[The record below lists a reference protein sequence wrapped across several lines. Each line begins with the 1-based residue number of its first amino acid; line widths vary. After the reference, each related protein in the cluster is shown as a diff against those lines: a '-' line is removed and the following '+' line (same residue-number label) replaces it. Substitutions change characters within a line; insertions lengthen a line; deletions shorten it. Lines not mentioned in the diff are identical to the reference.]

1 MMFAADVYL
10 QLTLLFVVQTVYFP
24 PGILKLFFISLVQ
37 TNTMKKNSFNI
48 KKTQERIHAGSPMH
62 NICICQ
68 SELGGKKEIGRK
80 LIPLL

>member
-1 MMFAADVYL
+1 MMFVADVCL

-24 PGILKLFFISLVQ
+24 PGILKAFLHFISSDKHQ
-37 TNTMKKNSFNI
+37 EKNSFSI
-48 KKTQERIHAGSPMH
+48 KKQEGIHAGSPMH

-68 SELGGKKEIGRK
+68 SELGGRKEIGRK